1 VEKFGDLKIK
11 KAVALKSDAFT
22 PEDVDFD
29 LGEVAQPYPL
39 IPPGEYDVVFVKAH
53 PMKILGGT
61 RFITYWKIQELC
73 SDHNGKTL
81 ILSFQFPKQ
90 GRKWGP
96 LSKMAQCIKIATG
109 RDPDR
114 YDTGRVST
122 NVFKHKLFRAQVVTV
137 TKGNDPKGR
146 KQVERSKENHYS
158 VIDTL
163 LALNV
168 G

>member
-1 VEKFGDLKIK
+1 MIK
-11 KAVALKSDAFT
+11 SAVIQKQAAKSIEATDI
-22 PEDVDFD
+22 D
-29 LGEVAQPYPL
+29 LGELAQPYPL

-61 RFITYWKIQELC
+61 RLITYWKIQELC

-90 GRKWGP
+90 GRKWGA

-114 YDTGRVST
+114 YDIGKLST
-122 NVFKHKLFRAQVVTV
+122 SVFKKKLFRAQVVTV

-146 KQVERSKENHYS
+146 KQVERPPENHYS
-158 VIDTL
+158 VIETL
-163 LALNV
+163 VALIV